1 MTTDEAVALFR
12 STGALLEGHFVLR
25 SGLHSRQFFQCALA
39 LQQMPLVERFGAAL
53 AARTKGLGATTV
65 IAPAMGGLVI
75 GQEVAR
81 QLGLRFI
88 FAEKEEGKLVLRRG
102 FQIAPGERC
111 LIVEDVV
118 TKGGRVRETMDIV
131 LAHGGIVT
139 GVAMVVDRSEGTAEL
154 GVQTFSLIKLRVETF
169 APDRLP
175 PDLIGVPANKP
186 GSK

>member
-1 MTTDEAVALFR
+1 
-12 STGALLEGHFVLR
+12 
-25 SGLHSRQFFQCALA
+25 
-39 LQQMPLVERFGAAL
+39 
-53 AARTKGLGATTV
+53 
-65 IAPAMGGLVI
+65 
-75 GQEVAR
+75 
-81 QLGLRFI
+81 
-88 FAEKEEGKLVLRRG
+88 
-102 FQIAPGERC
+102 
-111 LIVEDVV
+111 VV